1 MDAIDNPKILVVDDV
16 EANRFALRDIIRQ
29 TGYTPVLAE
38 NGEQALKVVERFA
51 IQLIVLDIAMPGMD
65 GFEVCR
71 RLKEDVATR
80 DIPVIF
86 MSALD
91 NPQDITRGFEIG
103 GADYIVKPF
112 VPEIIKARVRLHLNL
127 YDSCRQL
134 QDLNH
139 KLQISVAEQVRR
151 VEKEKKNVLY
161 ALLRVARENAAYDDR
176 HMERISKN
184 CRVLTEAMQLTTA
197 YADMISDQY
206 VDTIEL
212 AAPICDIGNVAVPTE
227 ILQKKDRLTEE
238 ENKVMQRHTIVG
250 ARILQ
255 GIEDDEHTNDFIQ
268 MSLDIVK
275 YHHENW
281 DGSGYPRGLSGEEIP
296 LCARIMAVADVFDA
310 VSSKRCYRDAMPL
323 EDCFKI
329 ILNGRGTDFDP
340 DVVDAFMM
348 SKEKIE
354 DIIRETRNAHT

>member
-112 VPEIIKARVRLHLNL
+112 VPEIIKARVRLHLKL

-212 AAPICDIGNVAVPTE
+212 TAPICDIGNVAVPTE

-281 DGSGYPRGLSGEEIP
+281 DGSGYPNGIAGGEIP
-296 LCARIMAVADVFDA
+296 LPAQIVNIITSYCALTEDRAYRSAFSKEEA
-310 VSSKRCYRDAMPL
+310 VSILGEESGNKYNPSIYDVLYKIKRQLC
-323 EDCFKI
+323 
-329 ILNGRGTDFDP
+329 
-340 DVVDAFMM
+340 
-348 SKEKIE
+348 
-354 DIIRETRNAHT
+354 